1 LISACSGGGGAGGS
15 TATTSVDIFDGAALF
30 CTVTSGG
37 TTATESGGGKYTFA
51 SALGAGAIVT
61 ATGCTD
67 SDTHS
72 LLPKLSGVAQSG
84 AVAISPITTLIVEA
98 AIAGDLTATSISETA
113 LDAAIAAIV
122 TKLGLGTYEPT
133 NFNTAN
139 YVTAAKADTNGTGTA
154 AVAMRVSLAISTLL
168 KSIEVAAGSAN
179 ASAAVSAVSQA
190 IAESVPV
197 IDLTQST
204 GVEAVMTAAQTI
216 APTVATAIQTASD
229 AIVPIVVLISSA
241 TGDITIAIAA
251 TTVVSE
257 FLNTADETTIAD
269 TAVIAALTTDVET
282 AKTPAPTIASFNAA
296 SSTITA
302 GTSVDLTAGFNDG
315 TGSINNGIG
324 AVSTG
329 VAKNVTPSVTTTY
342 TLTVTNSVGTQVTST
357 VTVTVVA
364 QLAVNGDFEAGDLS
378 SWTEI
383 PNGGTINAVN
393 DTASDSTWFVNLVAG
408 PNDAPAISLAGLGVG
423 AVMPG
428 DTIDV
433 SFDMCGTAA
442 AGGVIFPALLSEFGG
457 GADRVNLATIA
468 SPPSVWTRY
477 NYSTTAGS
485 NVTGGVSL
493 LLDVVCGADASCTA
507 DVYFDNVSITLGG
520 GPVAGSA
527 SGNNCI
533 SSVGPNLVVNG
544 DMETGNLIGNPADGW
559 VDSNDGGGILTADN
573 SFNNGGSYSAK
584 AIASVSQEVLLKQ
597 TEIGK
602 GIIVAG
608 DSIEVSYDLL
618 VAFMPPGGVVNGQVL
633 VKQDGGGVTQTEEMT
648 TITANQG
655 WRTETISFTV
665 GSVDVTGG
673 ITLQFNVICGDDAGC
688 EADANIDNVSVTV
701 IGT

>member
-1 LISACSGGGGAGGS
+1 
-15 TATTSVDIFDGAALF
+15 
-30 CTVTSGG
+30 
-37 TTATESGGGKYTFA
+37 
-51 SALGAGAIVT
+51 
-61 ATGCTD
+61 
-67 SDTHS
+67 
-72 LLPKLSGVAQSG
+72 
-84 AVAISPITTLIVEA
+84 
-98 AIAGDLTATSISETA
+98 
-113 LDAAIAAIV
+113 
-122 TKLGLGTYEPT
+122 
-133 NFNTAN
+133 
-139 YVTAAKADTNGTGTA
+139 
-154 AVAMRVSLAISTLL
+154 
-168 KSIEVAAGSAN
+168 
-179 ASAAVSAVSQA
+179 
-190 IAESVPV
+190 
-197 IDLTQST
+197 
-204 GVEAVMTAAQTI
+204 
-216 APTVATAIQTASD
+216 
-229 AIVPIVVLISSA
+229 
-241 TGDITIAIAA
+241 
-251 TTVVSE
+251 
-257 FLNTADETTIAD
+257 
-269 TAVIAALTTDVET
+269 
-282 AKTPAPTIASFNAA
+282 
-296 SSTITA
+296 
-302 GTSVDLTAGFNDG
+302 
-315 TGSINNGIG
+315 
-324 AVSTG
+324 
-329 VAKNVTPSVTTTY
+329 
-342 TLTVTNSVGTQVTST
+342 VTST